1 MKIRLKELII
11 VLGVLVGLGS
21 SIVGIIFPAYE
32 AVTPSLVMLLLGFG
46 SISVGVSQAQAA
58 KAQGKRILWWMHPPI
73 IFGLFWVCASVGA
86 LIHALIPLL
95 ALSLLATGFFI
106 YTITLLFKDL
116 SKTVKDE

>member
-32 AVTPSLVMLLLGFG
+32 AVTPSLEMLLLGFG

-58 KAQGKRILWWMHPPI
+58 NAQGQRILSWMHPPVI
-73 IFGLFWVCASVGA
+73 CGLFWVCASVGA
-86 LIHALIPLL
+86 LIHALIALL
-95 ALSLLATGFFI
+95 ALSLRATGFFI

>member
-106 YTITLLFKDL
+106 DTLTLLSTDL
-116 SKTVKDE
+116 SKL